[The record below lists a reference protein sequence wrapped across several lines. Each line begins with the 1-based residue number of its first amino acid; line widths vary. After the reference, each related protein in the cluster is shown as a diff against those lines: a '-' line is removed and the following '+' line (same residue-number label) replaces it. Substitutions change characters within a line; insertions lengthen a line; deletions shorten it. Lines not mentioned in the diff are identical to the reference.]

1 MEALHIVPSRILGL
15 KLIENRVFDS
25 FSGVRQVGF
34 TRLLPGKRKDQCFC
48 VRRRSYKDDKNG
60 GKFVGR
66 RSGNAQ
72 DKETE
77 EEGVLLGTER
87 DGSGSVVGFHLIP
100 QSGTNLIPQSGKN

>member
-1 MEALHIVPSRILGL
+1 MEALLIVPSRIFGL

-34 TRLLPGKRKDQCFC
+34 TRLLAGKRKDQCFC
-48 VRRRSYKDDKNG
+48 VRRRSYKEDKNG
-60 GKFVGR
+60 GEFVG
-66 RSGNAQ
+66 SGKTEK
-72 DKETE
+72 KETE

-100 QSGTNLIPQSGKN
+100 QSGKN